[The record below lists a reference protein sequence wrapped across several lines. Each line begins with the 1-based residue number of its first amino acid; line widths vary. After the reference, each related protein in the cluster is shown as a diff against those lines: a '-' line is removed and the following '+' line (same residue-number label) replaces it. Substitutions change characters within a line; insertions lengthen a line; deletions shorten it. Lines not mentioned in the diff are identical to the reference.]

1 MRKSTTERDSMDSVS
16 YTPHSV
22 EAEISVLGAM
32 MLDPRATDR
41 AAEALVPGDFYDPK
55 ARTIFVT
62 ARDLRAGG
70 VTPDPLAVM
79 AHLRRK
85 HVDADERFEEYLAT
99 IVETIPTAAN
109 VEFHAKKV
117 KDDSVRRLLMS
128 TCQEVIGEAASESN
142 NVETVID
149 RAEQRIYAIANDLV
163 GPGDGLLEVRT
174 MIRSVMAEIMS
185 GPPRSFKSGFHD
197 FDFYTNGFR
206 PKELTVLAARPSMG
220 KTGLAFQMAARC
232 AVKAKK
238 SVAVFSLEM
247 GAEAALKR
255 MISIGSGVEVKK
267 LINGPPDFDE
277 QEIERIDTA
286 VRRLEVA
293 PLWIDGDSALS
304 SWDIKSRARRIKS
317 HAGLDLVV
325 VDYLQRMRVSG
336 RRKENR
342 NQEIGEMIRDLKSI
356 SKDLDVSVLCL
367 SQLTREVEKRE
378 NKMPVLSDL
387 RESGDIEQ
395 EADCVVMMYRPGY
408 YAKPVEGGSIDNMT
422 NLNVAKNRNG
432 PTGRF
437 ELRFVPRTA
446 SFQNWGGMAA

>member
-1 MRKSTTERDSMDSVS
+1 MEEIS
-16 YTPHSV
+16 YTPHSD
-22 EAEISVLGAM
+22 EAEVSVLGAM
-32 MLDPRATDR
+32 LLDPRAVDR
-41 AAEALVPGDFYDPK
+41 AVEALVPGDFYHPQH
-55 ARTIFVT
+55 RTIFCA
-62 ARDLRAGG
+62 ARDLRIEG
-70 VTPDPLAVM
+70 VTPDALAVM
-79 AHLRRK
+79 AHLAKK
-85 HVDADERFEEYLAT
+85 HVDAKDQFEDTLAS
-99 IVETIPTAAN
+99 IVETVPTAAN
-109 VEFHAKKV
+109 VEYHAKRV
-117 KDDSVRRLLMS
+117 KDDSVRRLLMH
-128 TCQEVIGEAASESN
+128 TCQEVIGEAAAEAN
-142 NVETVID
+142 PVDKVLD
-149 RAEQRIYAIANDLV
+149 RAEQRIYSIANDLV

-174 MIRSVMAEIMS
+174 MIRDVMAEIMS

-232 AVKAKK
+232 AVKDKK

-267 LINGPPDFDE
+267 LINGPPDFAE

-293 PLWIDGDSALS
+293 PLWIDGSSALS
-304 SWDIKSRARRIKS
+304 SWEIKSRSRRIKS
-317 HAGLDLVV
+317 HAGLDLIV
-325 VDYLQRMRVSG
+325 VDYLQRMRSAG
-336 RRKENR
+336 RRRENR

-367 SQLTREVEKRE
+367 SQLSREVEKRE

-395 EADCVVMMYRPGY
+395 EADCVVMMFRPGY
-408 YAKPVEGGSIDNMT
+408 YAKPDAQGSTDSMT

-437 ELRFVPRTA
+437 ELRFIPRTA
-446 SFQNWGGMAA
+446 SFQNWGGVVA